1 MSRVLRGACHNTQ
14 YHIPNAIQECKMVN
28 VDPAKPLKEF
38 KPKKEFFVGIDSDGC
53 AFDSMG
59 IKQRE
64 CFCPWMIGH
73 FGLQPVAQAARE
85 CKDFADLFSN
95 TRGAN
100 RHKTIKRILAELL
113 PSHPMVKER
122 NFKVPQFPH
131 YFAWVDDPKS
141 VLSDDGLKQAIEKAS
156 DPAAKREL
164 ELVLTWSQRVNWAI
178 KEIVKQM
185 PPFPY
190 VRESLEKIKPLVDV
204 IVVSATPG
212 EALIREWEEHDIA
225 KYVNVIAGQEM
236 GTKAQHLEYAAKGKY
251 DKDHILMIGDALGD
265 LKAARANNALFYP
278 VNPGSEV
285 ESWKRFH
292 DEAFDRFIKGGYA
305 GKYEEKLIAEFEK
318 CLPGTPPWQK

>member
-1 MSRVLRGACHNTQ
+1 VA
-14 YHIPNAIQECKMVN
+14 N
-28 VDPAKPLKEF
+28 VDPAKALKDF
-38 KPKKEFFVGIDSDGC
+38 RPQKKFFVGIDSDGC

-100 RHKTIKRILAELL
+100 RHKTIKRILAVLL
-113 PSHPMVKER
+113 PSHPIVKER

-164 ELVLTWSQRVNWAI
+164 ELVLAWSQRVNWAI
-178 KEIVKQM
+178 KEIVKQI

-190 VRESLEKIKPLVDV
+190 VRESLEKIGPSADV

-212 EALIREWEEHDIA
+212 EALAREWQEHDIA
-225 KYVNVIAGQEM
+225 KYVDVIAGQEM
-236 GTKAQHLEYAAKGKY
+236 GTKAQHLEYAARGKY
-251 DKDHILMIGDALGD
+251 EKEHILMIGDALGD
-265 LKAARANNALFYP
+265 LKAARANDALFYP
-278 VNPGSEV
+278 VNPGGEV
-285 ESWKRFH
+285 KSWKRFH
-292 DEAFDRFIKGGYA
+292 DEAFARFIKGRYA

-318 CLPGTPPWQK
+318 CLPETPPWQK

>member
-1 MSRVLRGACHNTQ
+1 VA
-14 YHIPNAIQECKMVN
+14 N
-28 VDPAKPLKEF
+28 VDPAKALKDF
-38 KPKKEFFVGIDSDGC
+38 RPQKKFFVGIDSDGC

-100 RHKTIKRILAELL
+100 RHKTIKRILAVLL
-113 PSHPMVKER
+113 PSHPIVKER

-164 ELVLTWSQRVNWAI
+164 ELVLAWSQRVNWAI
-178 KEIVKQM
+178 KEIVKQI

-190 VRESLEKIKPLVDV
+190 VRESLEKIGPSADV

-212 EALIREWEEHDIA
+212 EALAREWQEHDIA
-225 KYVNVIAGQEM
+225 KYVDVIAGQEM

-251 DKDHILMIGDALGD
+251 EKEHILMIGDALGD
-265 LKAARANNALFYP
+265 LKAARANDALFYP
-278 VNPGSEV
+278 VNPGGEV
-285 ESWKRFH
+285 KSWKRFH
-292 DEAFDRFIKGGYA
+292 DEAFARFIKGRYA

-318 CLPGTPPWQK
+318 CLPETPPWQK